1 MSHRTVSHN
10 FYILCGAN
18 LKFIYLL
25 LVNMLTG
32 IVLLG
37 LFIRLCVTLHSYSGQ
52 NTPPMFGDFEAQ
64 RHWMEIT
71 YNLPTNDWYFN
82 SSDNDLMYWGLDY
95 PPLTAYH
102 SWLCGYVAST
112 INSSFVKLKVSRGN
126 ESDSLKFYMR
136 STVIIADLITFIPAI
151 VLFYLNSK
159 NISHKTKDSAVSSNE
174 ATKLSCLLALIYP
187 GIILIDHGHFQYNCV
202 SLGLFVYAVT
212 AISQDKHVTA
222 SVMFCLAL
230 MYKQMELYHALPFF
244 FYLSG
249 VCFSIFNKQ
258 GFLQS
263 LVKLISIGSAVVLT
277 ILLVCLPF
285 INKLENALQLLIRL
299 FPIARGVFEDKVANV
314 WCVLN
319 IAYKLKVL
327 LSNEEMAKLCLL
339 STCLVV
345 IPCLYDVFMNKSVM
359 KFKYCLINSA
369 LSFYLFSYQVHEK
382 TILLAAIPALLI
394 LPQEPLACTWFLCI
408 SVFSMLPL
416 LLKDKLL
423 IPYIALS
430 TLFVLTFECCSF
442 NEVSSRKGSESS
454 NKRSVFA
461 FLVHNIKYLYNL
473 SLIVC
478 VVLTISSHTIIPPK
492 RYPDIWPLIV
502 SVYSCVHFIG
512 FLVYFNVKQ
521 WTNKG
526 VKVKHE

>member
-1 MSHRTVSHN
+1 
-10 FYILCGAN
+10 
-18 LKFIYLL
+18 
-25 LVNMLTG
+25 MLTG

-52 NTPPMFGDFEAQ
+52 NTPPMYGDFEAQ

-112 INSSFVKLKVSRGN
+112 INSSFVKLKESRGN

-159 NISHKTKDSAVSSNE
+159 DISLKTKDSAVSSNE

-285 INKLENALQLLIRL
+285 INKFENALQLLIRL

-339 STCLVV
+339 TTCLVV

-394 LPQEPLACTWFLCI
+394 LPQEPLACIWFLCI

-454 NKRSVFA
+454 NKQSVFA

-478 VVLTISSHTIIPPK
+478 LVLTISCLTIIPPK